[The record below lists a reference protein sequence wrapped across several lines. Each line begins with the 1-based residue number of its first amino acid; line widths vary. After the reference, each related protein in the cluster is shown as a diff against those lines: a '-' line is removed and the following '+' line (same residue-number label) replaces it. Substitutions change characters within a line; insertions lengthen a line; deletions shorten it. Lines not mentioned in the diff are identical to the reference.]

1 MDQGFERSIFV
12 GNNTGV
18 VSTGD
23 NTSIT
28 QITLAPG
35 APKPAAAVPA
45 PPGVFGFHS
54 GKSPVF
60 RGRTGEQKRL
70 KGILDGPP
78 GSVAVIT
85 GCGGLGKTS
94 LAAQTASEYRGKYNP
109 VWEISAGD
117 PTQIEYGLSR
127 LACRIDPGLV
137 DQPSEVAAEW
147 ARAWLQTH
155 DDWLLVLDNAS
166 SPRDVRAL
174 LSQLPQGRFIVTSQQ
189 ATGWHHI
196 GPMMPLDAL
205 DPDAALD
212 LLVTIVG
219 RSVLDSEDL
228 STAALLCE
236 ELGYLPLAIEL
247 AAANIA
253 QTRTRPRHY
262 LENLSVAPL
271 DILLDYSASED
282 SDYTVARVLQANLE
296 KISGH
301 PLAEELL
308 RVIAWF
314 APDGIPCSLL
324 FRMESP
330 QAVHTAV
337 GLLAKYSVIRWTEG
351 AGEHTLYVHRLVQ
364 KLVIA
369 WNQVSPDGTFE
380 SSFTATDLLRQA
392 LRDED
397 TQEGLKTRWR
407 RRLMPHIDSL
417 AAKIEANDETLAAAA
432 LYQIASYFLLSQGQ
446 LDQASHYAVRAHQVM
461 VRIGAGPSGSPD
473 IQNLIGQIQVAAGN
487 ASGATEHFKRAL
499 DEATPRFNED
509 SQSILTYRVNYARAI
524 LAKGDH
530 AAAIS
535 MLEAAVSD
543 CVNIYGGDDPMTLSA
558 RANLGHAY
566 EVSGDIATAMSLYT
580 QVLFDR
586 LRTLGL
592 DHEAT
597 AASLAVLGGAH
608 LANGDPAGA
617 VPYLEQALGVRVR
630 ILGGDHLDTVTSR
643 NNLAVALCEINEP
656 HRAIP
661 LLEQVIDDAPGI
673 FAPDSSELTSAQER
687 LANLYI
693 STGQPDRAISMY
705 SQLLETR
712 IHTIGVDHPAT
723 LATRNMLGFAYRAAG
738 DLSRAIVC
746 YEQALIGRT
755 RVLGPEHQDTFN
767 SRNNLAYAY
776 RLVGDLAQAILLY
789 EVTLDFAASKLG
801 PNDPAVINMRDDIR
815 SLRAQM

>member
-1 MDQGFERSIFV
+1 MDQGLERSVLV
-12 GNNTGV
+12 GNNTGI

-23 NTSIT
+23 NASIT

-35 APKPAAAVPA
+35 APKPTAAVPA
-45 PPGVFGFHS
+45 PPDVFGFPS
-54 GKSPVF
+54 GKGLVF
-60 RGRTGEQKRL
+60 QGRIGEQKRL
-70 KGILDGPP
+70 KGILGGPP

-85 GCGGLGKTS
+85 GCGGVGKTS

-117 PTQIEYGLSR
+117 ATQIEYGLSR

-166 SPRDVRAL
+166 SPRDVGAL
-174 LSQLPQGRFIVTSQQ
+174 LSQLPRGRFIVTSQQ

-196 GPMMPLDAL
+196 GPVMPLDVL
-205 DPDAALD
+205 DPDAALG
-212 LLVTIVG
+212 LLVTIAG
-219 RSVLDSEDL
+219 QSTLNSEDL
-228 STAALLCE
+228 SDAALVCE

-262 LENLSVAPL
+262 LENLSAAPL
-271 DILLDYSASED
+271 DVLIDHSASED
-282 SDYTVARVLQANLE
+282 SAHTVARVLQANL
-296 KISGH
+296 KRISGH

-308 RVIAWF
+308 RVMAWF
-314 APDGIPCSLL
+314 APDGIPRSLL

-330 QAVHTAV
+330 QAVRTAV

-351 AGEHTLYVHRLVQ
+351 ADEPTLNVHRLVQ

-369 WNQVSPDGTFE
+369 WSRTSPDGMFE

-392 LRDED
+392 MRDED
-397 TQEGLKTRWR
+397 PEEGFKTRWR
-407 RRLMPHIDSL
+407 RSLMPHVDSL
-417 AAKIEANDETLAAAA
+417 TLKIEASDETLGAAA
-432 LYQIASYFLLSQGQ
+432 LYQIAAYFLLSQGQ
-446 LDQASHYAVRAHQVM
+446 LGHANYYAQRAHQVM
-461 VRIGAGPSGSPD
+461 ARIGAGPSGSPD
-473 IQNLIGQIQVAAGN
+473 VQNLLGQIQVAAGN
-487 ASGATEHFKRAL
+487 ASGATEHFKWAL
-499 DEATPRFNED
+499 DEATPSFSED
-509 SQSILTYRVNYARAI
+509 SRSVLTYRVNYARAI
-524 LAKGDH
+524 LAGGDH
-530 AAAIS
+530 SAAIS
-535 MLEAAVSD
+535 MLDDAVYD
-543 CVNIYGGDDPMTLSA
+543 CVNILGGDDPMTFSA
-558 RANLGHAY
+558 RACLGHAY
-566 EVSGDIATAMSLYT
+566 ETSGDIATAMSLYR

-597 AASLAVLGGAH
+597 AASSAVLGGVH
-608 LANGDPAGA
+608 LANGDPSGA
-617 VPYLEQALGVRVR
+617 IPYLELALGVRVR
-630 ILGGDHLDTVTSR
+630 ILGSDHLDTVTSR
-643 NNLAVALCEINEP
+643 NNLAVALCEIDEP

-661 LLEQVIDDAPGI
+661 LLEQVIDEAPGI
-673 FAPDSSELTSAQER
+673 FAPDSAELTSTQER
-687 LANLYI
+687 LASLYI

-705 SQLLETR
+705 SQLLENR
-712 IHTIGVDHPAT
+712 IQTIGVDHPMT
-723 LATRNMLGFAYRAAG
+723 LATQNMLGFTYRAAG
-738 DLSRAIVC
+738 DLSRAIAF

-776 RLVGDLAQAILLY
+776 KLAGDLTRAIPLY
-789 EVTLDFAASKLG
+789 EETLEFAASRLG
-801 PNDPAVINMRDDIR
+801 PNDPVVVNMRNDIR
-815 SLRAQM
+815 SLRAQ